1 MLPPVHRPLTQ
12 ILAIAILVSSATILQ
27 PTTALGDAAAKPNSN
42 ASAAEKTAAP
52 APIHPALVQV
62 PEDPKLPRV
71 LLIGASI
78 TMGYTQ
84 PLREMLAKKANVL
97 HPPENCGP
105 SWRILKHLD
114 LYLGKKHWDVIQLNC
129 GIHDLTY
136 LDKDRKVLGP
146 KQGGK
151 PQVPLD
157 EYKTNLDQIV
167 TRLKKTGARLIWC
180 STTPMNHP
188 DVYRI
193 PADVDRY
200 NEVAREVMKKHDVPI
215 NDLNHTVQN
224 FKKPM
229 WTPEGVHFTPDGYR
243 ALAEA
248 AAPVIEAA
256 LPKASK

>member
-1 MLPPVHRPLTQ
+1 M
-12 ILAIAILVSSATILQ
+12 
-27 PTTALGDAAAKPNSN
+27 
-42 ASAAEKTAAP
+42 
-52 APIHPALVQV
+52 HPALVQV

-71 LLIGASI
+71 LLIGDSI

-84 PLREMLAKKANVL
+84 PLREILANKANVL

-105 SWRILKHLD
+105 SRRILEHLD
-114 LYLGKKHWDVIQLNC
+114 LYLGKKPWDVIQLNC

-136 LDKDRKVLGP
+136 LDKDSKVLGP

-180 STTPMNHP
+180 STTPLNHP

-193 PADVDRY
+193 PTDVDRY
-200 NEVAREVMKKHDVPI
+200 NEIAREVMKKHGVPI
-215 NDLNHTVQN
+215 NDLNHTVQT

-256 LPKASK
+256 LPKASTK